1 MEKTIKLK
9 PCKLCGGIG
18 RVRTEP
24 FDLEDY
30 KLFLMLPE
38 IEHGDCSFVIEC
50 VDCGATTGSIYTVEN
65 AVKVWNMG
73 EARIG
78 G

>member
-1 MEKTIKLK
+1 MEETIKLK
-9 PCKLCGGIG
+9 PCKLCGGLGKIG
-18 RVRTEP
+18 TKP

-30 KLFLMLPE
+30 RLFQMFPR
-38 IEHGDCSFVIEC
+38 IEHEDCSFAIKC
-50 VDCGATTGSIYTVEN
+50 SHCGATTGSIYTLEN